1 MAIWYI
7 LPRLGMLYQEQS
19 GKPGPQLVAPGFTF
33 EYLFR
38 RKVSE
43 MDIQVPGQ
51 VAALRVSQGQLQN
64 RIDVIHE
71 HWDQFYVHRHIFSIF
86 GEEIGVF
93 PEKALLSFLLHKHTL
108 FRVKRAIFSEIF

>member
-71 HWDQFYVHRHIFSIF
+71 HWDQFYVHIFSQ
-86 GEEIGVF
+86 F
-93 PEKALLSFLLHKHTL
+93 PAKKLAFFLKKSTL
-108 FRVKRAIFSEIF
+108 YHFCYINTPCFRVKRAIF